1 MRITNN
7 LGLPEAIVN
16 AVRNDPYDRGDC
28 DISVTQLIGPP
39 QIRRLLEK
47 HSSEVTEDA
56 SDRIWTLLGQ
66 SVHTIIERAGGLS
79 KDTIE
84 EYRLKADYDFY
95 ETTKTVSGQI
105 DLLDVDNE
113 AIWDFKVTSV
123 WAVKEGVKDEWAKQ
137 LNVLADLVRQNG
149 GKVRKLYLCA
159 ILRDWSKF
167 GHQRNADYPV
177 SQVVVFPVP
186 LFDEGEI
193 IYYIESRLD
202 DHFEVGGPCTDEEIW
217 KKDDVFAVKK
227 VGRKSAV
234 KLYDD
239 RLDALNHIG
248 GDEKTDLYIEDRPG
262 ENVRC
267 EHYCS
272 VRDFCPQYK
281 ASKEAQNADKPTG

>member
-1 MRITNN
+1 MRITNK
-7 LGLPEAIVN
+7 LGLPDAIVN
-16 AVRNDPYDRGDC
+16 AVKNDPYDRGDC

-39 QIRRLLEK
+39 QIRRLFEK
-47 HSSEVTEDA
+47 HAEEVSEDA

-84 EYRLKADYDFY
+84 EYRLKAQYSY
-95 ETTKTVSGQI
+95 GEGSKTVSGQI
-105 DLLDVDNE
+105 DLLDIDNE
-113 AIWDFKVTSV
+113 ALWDFKVTSV
-123 WAVKEGVKDEWAKQ
+123 WAIKDGVKDEWKEQ

-149 GKVRKLYLCA
+149 GKVSKLFLCA

-167 GHQRNADYPV
+167 GHQRNADYPT
-177 SQVVVFPVP
+177 SQVVVLPVP
-186 LFDEGEI
+186 LSDEGDI
-193 IYYIESRLD
+193 IFSIETWLE
-202 DHFEVGGPCTDEEIW
+202 DHFEGNRPCTDTEIW

-227 VGRKSAV
+227 VGRKSAI

-248 GDEKTDLYIEDRPG
+248 DNECSNLYIEDRPG

-281 ASKEAQNADKPTG
+281 ASKEVPNEAHSG